1 MKLKKI
7 LISAK
12 GYLGGEFLTTIINK
26 IALTM
31 KMPLSP
37 LFNVGDVSRRV
48 SEFSKFIEG
57 GTGGMMLNRSKYLK
71 K

>member
-1 MKLKKI
+1 
-7 LISAK
+7 
-12 GYLGGEFLTTIINK
+12 
-26 IALTM
+26 M

-57 GTGGMMLNRSKYLK
+57 GKGNDAQQVKISEKMTLPHNLGPSLEFL
-71 K
+71 